1 MFHSVDPRTA
11 ERFASYPVMDTEQ
24 VSGIIDHAGTAF
36 LKYRRTSITDRR
48 GWLNRTA
55 SLLRE
60 KKEFLAELM
69 AHEMGK
75 PRPQGVAE
83 IEKCA
88 WVCEYYAANGDNFL
102 KAEEVRTDASK
113 SYIAYQPLG
122 TILAIMPWNFP
133 FWQVF
138 RFAAPALMAG
148 NCGILKHSPNVCG
161 CALEIE
167 KLIEDAGFPENVFKT
182 VIIDVTDVEA
192 MIRDDRIAAVTLT
205 GSTRAGR
212 SVAAIAGSEIKK
224 CVLELGGSDPYIVTD
239 SANIEQAAKSCITGR
254 FLNAGQ
260 SCIAAKRLL
269 VFEKVYEEFKAE
281 FLKLASDL
289 KVGDPLEEGTF
300 IGPMARQDL
309 RDSLHE
315 QVVRSVTQ
323 GAQVLMGGYIP
334 DGPGFFYPVTV
345 VEEPA
350 TTSPVCTEEVFGPVA
365 VLVKVRD
372 MQHALEIAN
381 STRYGL
387 GAAVFTG
394 DISFGESVAL
404 NELEAGSCFVNT
416 FVKSD
421 PRLPFGGIKTSG
433 FGRELSLQGIRE
445 FVNVKSVYVA

>member
-11 ERFASYPVMDTEQ
+11 ERFASYPVMDTAQ
-24 VSGIIDHAGTAF
+24 ISGMIDQTGTAF
-36 LKYRRTSITDRR
+36 LQYRKTSFADRR

-55 SLLRE
+55 SLLRD
-60 KKEFLAELM
+60 KKGCLADLM
-69 AHEMGK
+69 AREMGK
-75 PRPQGVAE
+75 PLPQGIAE
-83 IEKCA
+83 IEKSA
-88 WVCEYYAANGDNFL
+88 WVCEYYAANGEDFL
-102 KAEEVRTDASK
+102 KTEEMQTDAAK

-122 TILAIMPWNFP
+122 TILSIMPWNFP

-167 KLIEDAGFPENVFKT
+167 KLFREAGFPENVFST
-182 VIIDVTDVEA
+182 LIVEVSDVEA
-192 MIRDDRIAAVTLT
+192 LIRDDRIAAVTLT

-224 CVLELGGSDPYIVTD
+224 CVLELGGSDPYIVTA
-239 SANIEQAAKSCITGR
+239 SANIEQAAKACITGR

-269 VFEKVYEEFKAE
+269 VFENIYDEFKVE

-289 KVGDPLEEGTF
+289 RSGDPLKEGTF

-309 RDSLHE
+309 RDLLHE
-315 QVVRSVTQ
+315 QVAASVAQ
-323 GAQVLMGGYIP
+323 GAKVLMGGYIP

-345 VEEPA
+345 IEEPDE
-350 TTSPVCTEEVFGPVA
+350 TSPVCTEEVFGPVA

-372 MQHALEIAN
+372 MEHALQIAN

-394 DISFGESVAL
+394 DTSYGEMIAL

-445 FVNVKSVYVA
+445 FVNVKTIYVA

>member
-1 MFHSVDPRTA
+1 AR
-11 ERFASYPVMDTEQ
+11 
-24 VSGIIDHAGTAF
+24 
-36 LKYRRTSITDRR
+36 
-48 GWLNRTA
+48 
-55 SLLRE
+55 
-60 KKEFLAELM
+60 
-69 AHEMGK
+69 EMGK
-75 PRPQGVAE
+75 PLPQGVAE
-83 IEKCA
+83 IEKSA
-88 WVCEYYAANGDNFL
+88 WVCEYYAENGENFL
-102 KAEEVRTDASK
+102 QPEHVITDAAK
-113 SYIAYQPLG
+113 SFIAYQPLG

-148 NCGILKHSPNVCG
+148 NCGILKHSPNVTG

-167 KLIEDAGFPENVFKT
+167 KLILEAGFPANVFST
-182 VIIDVTDVEA
+182 VIVEVTDVEA
-192 MIRDDRIAAVTLT
+192 MIRNERIAAVTLT

-212 SVAAIAGSEIKK
+212 SVATIAGSEIKK

-239 SANIEQAAKSCITGR
+239 TADIESAAKACITGR

-281 FLKLASDL
+281 FLKLAYDL

-300 IGPMARQDL
+300 IGPMAREDL
-309 RDSLHE
+309 REALHTQVNDS
-315 QVVRSVTQ
+315 VAQ
-323 GAQVLMGGYIP
+323 GAKPLIGGYIP

-345 VEEPA
+345 IEESDE
-350 TTSPVCTEEVFGPVA
+350 TSPVCTEEIFGPVA

-394 DISFGESVAL
+394 DSSYGESVAL

-445 FVNVKSVYVA
+445 FVNVKTIYVA